1 MYAIKPGRKA
11 YLVGSTVGSLVTGIG
26 MRWRETVVE
35 VIEKNQNPLYEL
47 DLTRRVVLPEA
58 AVALLTDVGVT
69 EHILRRQL
77 RPAKA
82 WRFVT
87 KDLQPLREGMQ
98 YPGCAPSEP
107 VYHIAEGRLLR
118 LLRSEYSR
126 FGGAISWG
134 TEALDPYEA
143 TDGSGKWFMRKEYG
157 PATDAETII
166 SYSNSN
172 LHFKREVFAEQPD
185 AIVVLFDV
193 TTGLCDK
200 PSGDI
205 LALFGTD
212 FDVVMAL
219 GASTAL
225 HMWVIGGPTTPSRVA
240 WKLIGKG
247 RSDIAALTD
256 QLHPVL
262 KLLMENSTHR
272 RTRPLYIPATTP
284 SFRDDMQHI
293 RISVM
298 GDAMLPVDPF
308 EWRGDR
314 ALTEIQE
321 SSALIRA
328 FYSEKFSRGNVA
340 EQLRNIEQDSLAR
353 RATLLKRDLHDAEH
367 FLSVRPELEEDT
379 ESGPRLKRVGV

>member
-1 MYAIKPGRKA
+1 
-11 YLVGSTVGSLVTGIG
+11 
-26 MRWRETVVE
+26 MRWRETVCEIVE
-35 VIEKNQNPLYEL
+35 KKQSPMYEL
-47 DLTRRVVLPEA
+47 DLTRRIVLPESSIS
-58 AVALLTDVGVT
+58 LLKDLGVT
-69 EHILRRQL
+69 ENIIRKQL

-82 WRFVT
+82 WRFIT
-87 KDLQPLREGMQ
+87 GDLQPLREGIQ
-98 YPGCAPSEP
+98 DPGCAPSEP
-107 VYHIAEGRLLR
+107 VFHVSEGRLLR
-118 LLRSEYSR
+118 ALRTEFCR
-126 FGGAISWG
+126 FGGVVTWG
-134 TEALDPYEA
+134 TEALDPFEA
-143 TDGSGKWFMRKEYG
+143 TDASGKWFMRKEFG
-157 PATDAETII
+157 PATDAEAII

-172 LHFKREVFAEQPD
+172 LHFKREMFAEEPD
-185 AIVVLFDV
+185 SIVVLFDV
-193 TTGLCDK
+193 TTGVCNK
-200 PSGDI
+200 PSTDI

-225 HMWVIGGPTTPSRVA
+225 HMWMIGGQQHPNRVA

-256 QLHPVL
+256 QLHPAL
-262 KLLMENSTHR
+262 KLLMEASVNKHTE
-272 RTRPLYIPATTP
+272 PLLIPASTP

-321 SSALIRA
+321 ASALVRA
-328 FYSEKFSRGNVA
+328 FYSEKFSRGSVS
-340 EQLRNIEQDSLAR
+340 EQLRNVEQDSLAR
-353 RATLLKRDLHDAEH
+353 RATLLKRDLRDAEH
-367 FLSVRPELEEDT
+367 FLSVRPELDDSDN